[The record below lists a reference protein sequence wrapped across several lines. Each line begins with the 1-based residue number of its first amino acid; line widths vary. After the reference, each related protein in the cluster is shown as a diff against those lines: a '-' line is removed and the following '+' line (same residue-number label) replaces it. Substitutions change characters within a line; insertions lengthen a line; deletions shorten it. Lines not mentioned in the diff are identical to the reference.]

1 MPAPRSILLTG
12 ATGLL
17 GRDVLARFLAR
28 DERSRVLVLVRDA
41 GRWMTNT
48 RSIPGIGRVTP
59 VVGDLRADGLGLN
72 VWARQQLRRS
82 VTAVLHLAADT
93 RFSRPLDDARAVNT
107 AGTMRVLELAAE
119 CAAPVR
125 FAYVSTA
132 FVAGRRVGVIGE
144 NEPTHDAGW
153 ANAYEQSKYEA
164 EALVRAHANDWTILR
179 SSTVVCD
186 DAGGGVTQFNA
197 VHRALQLYRN
207 GLAAMIPGVAGS
219 TVDAVA
225 TDYVGDAIARLALS
239 DDLHRRAVHL
249 CAGTGALPLEEL
261 LEITWERWAALDPA
275 WRRRGIPRPALAD
288 LRTYALFEQSVEEI
302 GDPSLKRVLRALSH
316 FAPQLAMPKRFET
329 TTADALLGA
338 PAPAVRDFW
347 IPMIDNLAATNWGAA
362 TPRAA

>member
-1 MPAPRSILLTG
+1 MPNPRSILLTG

-17 GRDVLARFLAR
+17 GRDVLGRLLAR
-28 DERSRVLVLVRDA
+28 NEGSRVLVFVRDA
-41 GRWMTNT
+41 DRWIAGS
-48 RSIPGIGRVTP
+48 RSIPGIDRVTP
-59 VVGDLRADGLGLN
+59 VVGDLRADGLGLTAW
-72 VWARQQLRRS
+72 VRQQVRRS
-82 VTAVLHLAADT
+82 VTAVIHLAADT
-93 RFSRPLDDARAVNT
+93 KFSRPLDAARAVNT

-125 FAYVSTA
+125 FAHVSTA

-144 NEPTHDAGW
+144 NESTHDAGW

-164 EALVRAHANDWTILR
+164 EALVLAHADDWTILR

-186 DAGGGVTQFNA
+186 DVGGGVTQFNA

-207 GLAAMIPGVAGS
+207 GLAAMMPGVAGS
-219 TVDAVA
+219 MVDAV
-225 TDYVGDAIARLALS
+225 TTEYTSDAIARLSLN
-239 DDLHRRAVHL
+239 DDLHRRTVHL
-249 CAGTGALPLEEL
+249 CAGAGALPLHQL
-261 LEITWERWAALDPA
+261 LEITWERWAARDPA

-288 LRTYALFEQSVEEI
+288 LRTYALFERSVEEI

-329 TTADALLGA
+329 TTADAILGA

-362 TPRAA
+362 VRAA